1 MLKKQYLKAR
11 PVCKV
16 TFEVPKAMKAQKVY
30 LAGDFNG
37 WKAEATPMR
46 KLKDGRHTVTVALES
61 DQQYQFRYVL
71 DGDWENDWKADAY
84 VPNPYG
90 SENSVVIT

>member
-1 MLKKQYLKAR
+1 MLKKQYLKAK

-16 TFEVPKAMKAQKVY
+16 TFEVPKALKARKVY

-37 WKAEATPMR
+37 WQAEATPLR
-46 KLKDGRHTVTVALES
+46 KLKDGRHTVTVELKP
-61 DQQYQFRYVL
+61 DRQYEFRYLL
-71 DGDWENDWKADAY
+71 DGGWENDWMADAY
-84 VPNPYG
+84 RPNPFG